1 MLSAAAVA
9 EVMALPERGRVY
21 RLLIPAMGFR
31 SAVVEYAREPRVAGQ
46 SKYPVRRMVR
56 LAADSYFSFT
66 VAPLRFATWAGA
78 LGFVLCVGFAVL
90 AVVAYQTGRT
100 VPGWASFALVL
111 GFVGAVQFLFLGLIG
126 EYLARI
132 YLELQARPRYY
143 LDHVRTNAGA
153 PAEVAQ
159 REVR

>member
-31 SAVVEYAREPRVAGQ
+31 SALVEYAREPRVAGQ

-66 VAPLRFATWAGA
+66 VAPLRFATWVG
-78 LGFVLCVGFAVL
+78 VVGFLLCTAFSVVAVL
-90 AVVAYQTGRT
+90 AWLADRT
-100 VPGWASFALVL
+100 VPGWASFALVI
-111 GFVGAVQFLFLGLIG
+111 GFVGAVQFVFLGLIG

-143 LDHVRTNAGA
+143 LERPGPTDGA
-153 PAEVAQ
+153 VPP
-159 REVR
+159 EVR